1 MKKRIF
7 AAVLTA
13 AMVFAAAGCGN
24 SQTEPVTESAAAAT
38 TQEASPEVAAELE
51 WQTSDHF
58 SIRPL
63 FDTHRQ
69 RYVIYWNVSI
79 NSR

>member
-7 AAVLTA
+7 AAMLTA
-13 AMVFAAAGCGN
+13 AVVFAAAGCGN

-51 WQTSDHF
+51 WQNDPTAYLSGITAAD
-58 SIRPL
+58 
-63 FDTHRQ
+63 
-69 RYVIYWNVSI
+69 YVELPDIEL
-79 NSR
+79 